1 MQGAGKIR
9 VNFQNW
15 EKPVFDKNGLTKW
28 HWVCQ
33 YNENLILG
41 EYTDVGAFTYINAS
55 FGVIIEDHAQI
66 GSHCSIYSQSTI
78 GNIVTPFFYQMVVVG
93 EKTGTVGESLTNIVD
108 FYQTEINRNLDDFIK
123 LLEPIFIVVL
133 GLVVAGLVGAV
144 LLPLY
149 SVGLE

>member
-78 GNIVTPFFYQMVVVG
+78 DDKKGKVIIKKGARIGTHSTIMPGV
-93 EKTGTVGESLTNIVD
+93 TVGENAVVGAYS
-108 FYQTEINRNLDDFIK
+108 FIK
-123 LLEPIFIVVL
+123 DDIPDNSLAYGIPAKVVKKI
-133 GLVVAGLVGAV
+133 
-144 LLPLY
+144 
-149 SVGLE
+149 